1 MFKKFLILSL
11 VAPLGASLTACGG
24 GGSDFD
30 PLVTAIQAQSLRYG
44 QKATIRVGGKYMRF
58 DMTADT
64 PTCANP
70 TFSAASTP
78 ELAILTCTVTATGA
92 WPIRIKDASGKVLY
106 ADTLTVLPPQ
116 VTLITSSGNIV
127 MELNP
132 EVAPTTVN
140 NFLGY
145 VSSGFY
151 PSMLFH
157 RVIAGFVVQG
167 GGYTTGGVKK
177 EGQRDPIALESNKG
191 LSNTRRT
198 VAMARTSLPDSATSE
213 FFINL
218 SDNPG
223 LDYQSADNPGYAVF
237 GKVVTGMDVVD
248 AIAATPT
255 ASING
260 MADVPLTEV
269 TISAAV
275 QTQ

>member
-1 MFKKFLILSL
+1 MLKKFL
-11 VAPLGASLTACGG
+11 VLGFMAWFGAALTACG

-30 PLVTAIQAQSLRYG
+30 PLVTAVQAQSLRYG
-44 QKATIRVGGKYMRF
+44 QTATIMVGGKYMRF

-70 TFSAASTP
+70 IFTAASTP
-78 ELAILTCTVTATGA
+78 DMAILACTVMATGA
-92 WPIRIKDASGKVLY
+92 LPIRIKDADGKVLHS
-106 ADTLTVLPPQ
+106 DILTVLQPQ
-116 VTLITSSGNIV
+116 VTVITSSGNFV

-132 EVAPTTVN
+132 EVAPSTVR

-151 PSMLFH
+151 QSTLFH
-157 RVIAGFVVQG
+157 RVIAGFVIQD
-167 GGYTTGGVKK
+167 GGYTTGGVKRK
-177 EGQRDPIALESNKG
+177 GQRDPIALESNKG
-191 LSNTRRT
+191 LSNARSA

-223 LDYQSADNPGYAVF
+223 LNYQSADSPGYAVF
-237 GKVVTGMDVVD
+237 GKVISGMDMVD
-248 AIAATPT
+248 AIAAAPT
-255 ASING
+255 ANING

-275 QTQ
+275 QTR